1 MHPFNTIALGMR
13 NTLLQRLHY
22 QPSSLDISLDGLTEE
37 QVKSRL
43 VADKWSIFENL
54 AHLARYHEVF
64 TERVGLITS
73 PGVPVFQPY
82 KADNDPGFFA
92 WQQKSYQ
99 QLMHDFYTDRDILNG
114 RLESLTAEELAGTAR
129 HPTYGLLNMEGWTEM
144 FLLHEA
150 HHFFTIIKLAAAIN
164 PNEVI
169 GV

>member
-1 MHPFNTIALGMR
+1 MR
-13 NTLLQRLHY
+13 NILLQRLQY
-22 QPSSLDISLDGLTEE
+22 QPSSLDISLHGLTEE
-37 QVKSRL
+37 QVKSRP

-73 PGVPVFQPY
+73 PGTPVFQPY
-82 KADNDPGFFA
+82 KADNDPGFFD
-92 WQQKSYQ
+92 WQKKPYQ
-99 QLMHDFYTDRDILNG
+99 QLMHDFYADRDTLNA
-114 RLESLTAEELAGTAR
+114 LLASLSDEQLQGTAK
-129 HPTYGLLNMEGWTEM
+129 HPMYGLLNMEGWTEM

-169 GV
+169 GA